1 MTQPVR
7 LPYIDID
14 PTRPGASRLPYVPLT
29 LALDQI
35 SVTLLGLLDTGA
47 TVNVLPYPVGLQLGL
62 NWAQQRT
69 PIQLTGNLALAQARA
84 VVLSATI
91 PSLPPVRLAFAWTQL
106 SAVPLL

>member
-14 PTRPGASRLPYVPLT
+14 PTHPGASRLPYVPLT

-35 SVTLLGLLDTGA
+35 TVTLLGLLDTGA

-62 NWAQQRT
+62 NWGLQ
-69 PIQLTGNLALAQARA
+69 
-84 VVLSATI
+84 S
-91 PSLPPVRLAFAWTQL
+91 S
-106 SAVPLL
+106 